1 MRRERVFRATRCGA
15 RDLAPGIDG
24 PRVRYDNLVV
34 KKFKTAL
41 DCRKRSPLPCAD
53 FAPAYVP
60 TMTIKA
66 YLKPQCGWSN
76 GVRAILRKYN
86 LAYEDI
92 DIINN
97 RASYAEMVQKS
108 GQPLSPCVD
117 VDGVMLADVS
127 GEEVEN
133 YLLSND
139 LVKPTDVPLDVATN
153 AGCSDTEHAKMAT
166 KTIRFF

>member
-1 MRRERVFRATRCGA
+1 
-15 RDLAPGIDG
+15 
-24 PRVRYDNLVV
+24 
-34 KKFKTAL
+34 
-41 DCRKRSPLPCAD
+41 
-53 FAPAYVP
+53 
-60 TMTIKA
+60 MTIKA
-66 YLKPQCGWSN
+66 YLKPHCGWSN
-76 GVRAILRKYN
+76 GVRAIMRKYN

-97 RASYAEMVQKS
+97 RDNYAEMVRKS
-108 GQPLSPCVD
+108 GQPLSPCVE

-139 LVKPTDVPLDVATN
+139 LVKPTDLGTDVPTN
-153 AGCSDTEHAKMAT
+153 AGCSDEEHAKMAT